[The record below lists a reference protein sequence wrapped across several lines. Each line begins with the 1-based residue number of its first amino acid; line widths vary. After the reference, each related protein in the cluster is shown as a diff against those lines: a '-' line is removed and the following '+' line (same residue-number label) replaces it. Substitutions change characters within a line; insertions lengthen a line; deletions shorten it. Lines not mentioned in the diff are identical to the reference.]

1 MHKSIQGRLLTLV
14 LGVAGLVGQAQAGY
28 TSLTIFGDSLSDT
41 GNVAALTGGAFPSF
55 PGATGRFSNGPVWTE
70 YLAAGLGLPQGAKN
84 SNLIFDGTTVVP
96 IGVPGGSNYAFG
108 GARTGLG
115 GVVAP
120 TSGLLG
126 QLIAW
131 NGSVFGTAADRAADP
146 NGLYVVVAG
155 ANDLRDTRDGN
166 GVLTPVQVATNVMNA
181 VARLALSGAEHF
193 LIASLPDL
201 GRTPESAFLG
211 NTAESTMATLAFN
224 AALATLSSAFDAN
237 FQASTGIDLDFRWL
251 DMYGLTE
258 AVAKDAATQG
268 GAKYGITNTT
278 SPCLSAGP
286 FSGEYFAPD
295 AMATGCDVALFSDP
309 LHPSGASHRLIGAQ
323 ALAAVVPEPGSMAL
337 VVCALMAL
345 VSVRRKA

>member
-1 MHKSIQGRLLTLV
+1 MHKSIQRRLLALV
-14 LGVAGLVGQAQAGY
+14 VGVAGLVGQAQAGY
-28 TSLTIFGDSLSDT
+28 TSLTFFGDSLSDT
-41 GNVAALTGGAFPSF
+41 GNVASLAGGSFPSF
-55 PGATGRFSNGPVWTE
+55 PGAEGRFSDGPVWTE
-70 YLAAGLGLPQGAKN
+70 YLAAGLGMSQAAKN
-84 SNLIFDGTTVVP
+84 SNLIFNGTTVVP

-131 NGSVFGTAADRAADP
+131 NGSVFGTGADRVADP

-166 GVLTPVQVATNVMNA
+166 GVLTPGEVATNVVNA
-181 VARLALSGAEHF
+181 VARLAVSGAEHF

-201 GRTPESAFLG
+201 GRTPEAVALG
-211 NTAESTMATLAFN
+211 KAAESTADTVAFN
-224 AALATLSSAFDAN
+224 AALATLASALDAN
-237 FQASTGIDLDFRWL
+237 FNASSGVDLDIRWL
-251 DMYGLTE
+251 DMFGLTE
-258 AVAKDAATQG
+258 RAIDDANNNG
-268 GAKYGITNTT
+268 GARFGITNVT
-278 SPCLSAGP
+278 SPCITAGP
-286 FSGEYFAPD
+286 FSGQYFAPD
-295 AMATGCDVALFSDP
+295 AVGNACDVALFSDD
-309 LHPSGASHRLIGAQ
+309 LHASGAAHRVIGAQ

-337 VVCALMAL
+337 VACALLAL